1 MKKIVLCLIV
11 LSAFALKG
19 QSQNEP
25 NVVDPQSGSKKACF
39 KLASLSISSDV
50 NDFPT
55 MNHLDKGFGMGQPSK
70 GMNNM
75 FPGNTDFMK
84 GNHAGDMNSR
94 KQLNLEMGFNPYSKK
109 LGGYNKQREFDI
121 GLTYSGS
128 NLKDKNS
135 NKFTSTPGDTFS
147 HNSAIYQTDT
157 IKRTHQVY
165 RQEASVLGISAQYLY
180 KTNPDKRVSL
190 FTGYGLNIGYA
201 LTSRIYKK
209 YSTDSVLVV
218 SPYNVLASANDFSN
232 GEQIGSE
239 VQKTSGNAQ
248 PTFLT
253 SVFIPVGINF
263 RLSKTKEIWNQMNL
277 FAKANVGLEAET
289 AVSRRTH
296 LLPYVGCSL
305 GFAFNL
311 K

>member
-1 MKKIVLCLIV
+1 
-11 LSAFALKG
+11 LKG

-25 NVVDPQSGSKKACF
+25 NVVDQQSGSKKACF
-39 KLASLSISSDV
+39 KLASLSISSDM

-55 MNHLDKGFGMGQPSK
+55 RNHRDKGFGMGQPSK

-75 FPGNTDFMK
+75 FSGNTDFMK
-84 GNHAGDMNSR
+84 GHHAGDMNSR

-109 LGGYNKQREFDI
+109 LDDYNKQRELDI

-147 HNSAIYQTDT
+147 HNSALYQTDT
-157 IKRTHQVY
+157 IKRTHQIY
-165 RQEASVLGISAQYLY
+165 HEEASVLGISAQYLY
-180 KTNPDKRVSL
+180 KTNPDKKISL
-190 FTGYGLNIGYA
+190 FTGYGINVGYA
-201 LTSRIYKK
+201 LTARIYKK
-209 YSTDSVLVV
+209 YSSDSVLVV
-218 SPYNVLASANDFSN
+218 TPYNIPANANDFSN
-232 GEQIGSE
+232 GAQLGSE
-239 VQKTSGNAQ
+239 IQKTIGNAQ

-253 SVFIPVGINF
+253 SVFVPIGLNF

-277 FAKANVGLEAET
+277 FAKADVGLEAEI

-296 LLPYVGCSL
+296 FLPYMGSSL

>member
-25 NVVDPQSGSKKACF
+25 NVVDQQSGSKKACF

-135 NKFTSTPGDTFS
+135 NKFTSTPGDCQGWELSGSVAPRSPRRHARRNETRS
-147 HNSAIYQTDT
+147 VRNRATAPGSAP
-157 IKRTHQVY
+157 
-165 RQEASVLGISAQYLY
+165 ASCPCRASIPARVL
-180 KTNPDKRVSL
+180 T
-190 FTGYGLNIGYA
+190 
-201 LTSRIYKK
+201 
-209 YSTDSVLVV
+209 
-218 SPYNVLASANDFSN
+218 
-232 GEQIGSE
+232 
-239 VQKTSGNAQ
+239 
-248 PTFLT
+248 
-253 SVFIPVGINF
+253 
-263 RLSKTKEIWNQMNL
+263 
-277 FAKANVGLEAET
+277 
-289 AVSRRTH
+289 
-296 LLPYVGCSL
+296 
-305 GFAFNL
+305 
-311 K
+311 